1 MCREDLCQSP
11 PPGIER
17 VNMAGEAEGE
27 DDKEEDGHNKCAH
40 HEQLPVGR
48 PNGGYGGH
56 RRPGA
61 ECSPVHR
68 VQAAVRPLSNLVALL
83 RDALAAVGEVK
94 HVLGRALLEVGE
106 WAAHM
111 HLEGSH
117 TWLDL

>member
-1 MCREDLCQSP
+1 MN
-11 PPGIER
+11 
-17 VNMAGEAEGE
+17 VVGEAEGE
-27 DDKEEDGHNKCAH
+27 DDEEEDGHDECAH

-48 PNGGYGGH
+48 PKGGYGGQQ
-56 RRPGA
+56 RQA
-61 ECSPVHR
+61 ECSPVHL

-117 TWLDL
+117 TRLVS